1 MFSPEQYRALREG
14 AGLMDRSDRGRL
26 LLTGEDRRT
35 YLQGLLTNDIA
46 ALTAGTGCYAALLTP
61 QGRMI
66 ADMRVLELGDA
77 IAIDLEGCVR
87 ETVRDRLDQFIF
99 SEDAQVIDI
108 TDARAQ
114 LGVYGRSAAAVVAQA
129 LRTITQLEDRAPSSA
144 EIEAMSLHANARWDL
159 DGSPM
164 VLVRSD
170 DLGVAGFEVFADSQR
185 AEVIRQALH
194 AAGASD
200 VDRETA
206 EVCRIEA
213 GRPLFG
219 VDMDED
225 TIPLEAGI
233 EDRAISLTKGCY
245 VGQEIIIRVLHR
257 GHGRVAKRLAG
268 FTFDPH
274 GNVPARGDVV
284 RSGERQIGVV
294 TSATQSA
301 ALGRPIAIGYVHR
314 DFAEPSTA
322 VVVVS
327 GGKEQTASVTSLP
340 FGDGRIDGPEGP
352 SLQILSHL

>member
-144 EIEAMSLHANARWDL
+144 EIEAMSLHANARWDR

-257 GHGRVAKRLAG
+257 GHGRVARRLVGLTLEA
-268 FTFDPH
+268 TDS
-274 GNVPARGDVV
+274 VPAHGDAI
-284 RSGERQIGVV
+284 RSGEREIGRVTSAAISPTVGRAIALGYVRRDFTQPGTAVKVV
-294 TSATQSA
+294 TSRGEEIA
-301 ALGRPIAIGYVHR
+301 AITELPFVRDANVGRGL
-314 DFAEPSTA
+314 
-322 VVVVS
+322 
-327 GGKEQTASVTSLP
+327 QTAP
-340 FGDGRIDGPEGP
+340 RGGA
-352 SLQILSHL
+352 